1 MTFSATVIPR
11 FRQVSCKYAL
21 HGALRVFSMAVIQA
35 LRQAPGALVRTPVL
49 VVPALVLY
57 IFSVPELVLRPTNPA
72 LASVFSMGTTGL
84 LLLVVPFYMGGMV
97 GMADEALDG
106 QSSLRTFLDHGKAS
120 FVQVLVGYLL
130 LMVVNVVLFGG
141 LLVVGFAGL
150 FAVVFEG
157 GTLALVGLGLIA
169 AVLVF
174 AYLLITFLFQFYA
187 QAIVLEERTA
197 IDGLRRSY
205 RVVRTNLRSTVGYTA
220 VVFLISLTFGV
231 VFGGLGLL
239 TTPEAAT
246 MYGLPVLSTGGLVAA
261 GLVVTFV
268 GSVISTF
275 HLVYA
280 VSFYRL
286 VTR

>member
-1 MTFSATVIPR
+1 
-11 FRQVSCKYAL
+11 
-21 HGALRVFSMAVIQA
+21 MAVIQA
-35 LRQAPGALVRTPVL
+35 LRQAPGALVRTPLL
-49 VVPALVLY
+49 VVPALALY

-72 LASVFSMGTTGL
+72 LASVFSTVMTGL
-84 LLLVVPFYMGGMV
+84 LLLVVPYYMGGMV

-106 QSSLRTFLDHGKAS
+106 WSSLGAFLDYGKAN

-130 LMVVNVVLFGG
+130 LMVVNVVLFG
-141 LLVVGFAGL
+141 LLFVVGFGAL
-150 FAVVFEG
+150 VAFVFEG

-205 RVVRTNLRSTVGYTA
+205 HVVRTNLRSTVGYTA

-239 TTPEAAT
+239 TAPEAAT
-246 MYGLPVLSTGGLVAA
+246 MYGLPVLSTGELVAA